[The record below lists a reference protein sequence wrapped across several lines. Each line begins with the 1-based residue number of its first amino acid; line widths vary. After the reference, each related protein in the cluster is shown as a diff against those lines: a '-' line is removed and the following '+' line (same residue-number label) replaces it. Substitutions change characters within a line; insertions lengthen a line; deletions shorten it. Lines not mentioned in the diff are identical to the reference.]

1 MVDTAHRVPVPLA
14 ALLTVVALLAA
25 LTPVGRAFAADLG
38 DADLSLSMS
47 GANAA
52 YAGQPFG
59 FGFGVGNSGPADAT
73 GVVVTLVFPDGLSPV
88 DTTPCAPVQ
97 TGLAC
102 AYPISSIP
110 AGHGVSDPMFLV
122 ASAAGDYAV
131 TGSVTA
137 DQPDPAPAD
146 NSAAAQ
152 VTVAP
157 GVDLAVGIAESADP
171 VRPNDS
177 LTYTVTV
184 TNNGPS
190 TATAVTV
197 TDVWSSTT
205 SGGVTVRSIVTDT
218 GACTRTT
225 SGVDCA
231 LGDLVNGAVATI
243 TVTLRAKGT
252 GTVTD
257 QAQASCAEHEIDPSD
272 NMVTEATAVSR
283 R

>member
-1 MVDTAHRVPVPLA
+1 MVGTLRRVRLAA
-14 ALLTVVALLAA
+14 ALLTVGPLLTALA
-25 LTPVGRAFAADLG
+25 PGGSAFAAELG
-38 DADLSLSMS
+38 DADLRLSLSGS
-47 GANAA
+47 GSA

-59 FGFGVGNSGPADAT
+59 FQFDVGNSGPTEVT
-73 GVVVTLVFPDGLSPV
+73 GVVVTLVFPAGLSPM
-88 DTTPCAPVQ
+88 DTTSCAPVQ

-102 AYPISSIP
+102 SYPISSSIP
-110 AGHGVSDPMFLV
+110 AGYGVSSPMFLV
-122 ASAAGDYAV
+122 ASAPGAYTV

-146 NSAAAQ
+146 NTASAQ

-171 VRPNDS
+171 VRPNAS
-177 LTYTVTV
+177 LTYTITV
-184 TNNGPS
+184 TNHGPS
-190 TATAVTV
+190 TATGVAL
-197 TDVWSSTT
+197 TDMWNSTT
-205 SGGVTVRSIVTDT
+205 SGGVMVRSITTDT

-225 SGVDCA
+225 SGLNCA
-231 LGDLVNGAVATI
+231 LGNLVKDAIATV
-243 TVTLRAKGT
+243 TVTLRPKGS

-272 NMVTEATAVSR
+272 NTVTETTTVR